1 MGSQVSPLSLCVN
14 ATWLG
19 RSVTAAQQYRILY
32 QVLVYCN
39 AYCFAGGHAMFPGII
54 SVCRWTVNDETL
66 NDPRYYIQHRCSE
79 FGRGAILVS
88 MVKSERHFYFLLP
101 DLWNQAATIWDP
113 DHMTSFQPNTPYYS
127 TMLGEFCRVLK
138 YRPIVYDVVT
148 NGPEDQCQI
157 IREMVRI
164 IHNYGSWGL
173 CGIMALSMMLHST
186 LLTGADPS
194 SLSLRTIS
202 NMQYFIQRFMDA
214 CGRDHAACTYT
225 ITHTL
230 ALVSSISNVAPTCWL
245 YDIADDEE
253 ACIDRILAAIRKS
266 PGWSTEHSYN
276 KRKSVLHYMI
286 GWPMTD
292 VAEAT
297 KLGWLTDSIS
307 MTHFHR
313 IERFGHKD
321 VREFISKARNRRNRL
336 MVFAHIT

>member
-1 MGSQVSPLSLCVN
+1 MGSQVSSLSLRVN
-14 ATWLG
+14 ATRWG
-19 RSVTAAQQYRILY
+19 SSITAAQQYRMIY
-32 QVLVYCN
+32 QVLSYCN
-39 AYCFAGGHAMFPGII
+39 AYCLAGGHAMIPGII
-54 SVCRWTVNDETL
+54 SVCGWTVNDETL
-66 NDPRYYIQHRCSE
+66 NDIRYYIDHRCSE

-88 MVKSERHFYFLLP
+88 MVKSKRHFYVLLL

-113 DHMTSFQPNTPYYS
+113 DHMTSFQSDTPYYS
-127 TMLGEFCRVLK
+127 TMLGPFCRVLK
-138 YRPIVYDVVT
+138 YRPIAYNVVT
-148 NGPEDQCQI
+148 NRPEDQYQI
-157 IREMVRI
+157 IRGMVRN

-173 CGIMALSMMLHST
+173 CGIMALSMMLHTT

-194 SLSLRTIS
+194 SLSLRTIYNLQS
-202 NMQYFIQRFMDA
+202 FIQRFMDA
-214 CGRDHAACTYT
+214 CGRDHATCTYT

-253 ACIDRILAAIRKS
+253 ACIDRILAAIRKIL
-266 PGWSTEHSYN
+266 GWSTEHSYN

-297 KLGWLTDSIS
+297 RLGWLTDSIS

-321 VREFISKARNRRNRL
+321 IREFIPKARNRRNRIK
-336 MVFAHIT
+336 VFAHIT